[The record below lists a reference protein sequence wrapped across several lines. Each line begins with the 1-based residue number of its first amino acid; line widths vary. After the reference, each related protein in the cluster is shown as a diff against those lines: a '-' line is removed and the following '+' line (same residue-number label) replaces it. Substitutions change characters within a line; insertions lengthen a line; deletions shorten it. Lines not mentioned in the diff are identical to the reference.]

1 MTHTHTFLF
10 HGHSFD
16 LGQSLSVSRSHLTAN
31 FNEIIFASK
40 WSSKILAIC
49 ENVAKRKKFSFY
61 CVAEEVFVSVFFFE
75 EWNWNS
81 IEILCAYT
89 FSVMFKSDTP
99 KWQSLEILLQH
110 TFFSISMTFNAWD
123 EGKKVKNKLFHLS
136 NITREYFAMSSAFT
150 IIFYETF
157 LNSLI
162 SCCFVFLFFY
172 NFIFL

>member
-1 MTHTHTFLF
+1 MKTWRSGKSFLF
-10 HGHSFD
+10 IVW
-16 LGQSLSVSRSHLTAN
+16 Q
-31 FNEIIFASK
+31 
-40 WSSKILAIC
+40 
-49 ENVAKRKKFSFY
+49 KKFSCLF
-61 CVAEEVFVSVFFFE
+61 FFFE